1 MYQVFYTVWKRTNPE
16 QVAKIER
23 QLDVLT
29 PEEQTI
35 EIIKESGATGIAQRA
50 IEKSSTIE
58 SGTELTEV
66 TIQLSQE
73 IKQLPNVKEEVKDSL
88 ITHFK
93 SELQTDYGKR
103 SEDKAIKHYEVK
115 EKEVVRDNND
125 KFYKLTL
132 GTLDDDTKVL
142 VGGRIDGLN
151 NKGRVVEVKNR
162 MKRFFNPLPKYDV
175 AQLQTYLQILDCPE
189 GELIEHLRKKK
200 DLETHT
206 TIVKKD
212 EEFWNS
218 KLKPS
223 LLDFASALK
232 IFMKDTE
239 LQKKFIKENSDKL
252 SIIKSIDISS

>member
-66 TIQLSQE
+66 TTQLSQE

-103 SEDKAIKHYEVK
+103 SEDKALKHYEVK

-162 MKRFFNPLPKYDV
+162 MKRFFNPLPKYDT
-175 AQLQTYLQILDCPE
+175 ATNISTNL
-189 GELIEHLRKKK
+189 G
-200 DLETHT
+200 
-206 TIVKKD
+206 
-212 EEFWNS
+212 
-218 KLKPS
+218 
-223 LLDFASALK
+223 
-232 IFMKDTE
+232 
-239 LQKKFIKENSDKL
+239 L
-252 SIIKSIDISS
+252 SRRRVD